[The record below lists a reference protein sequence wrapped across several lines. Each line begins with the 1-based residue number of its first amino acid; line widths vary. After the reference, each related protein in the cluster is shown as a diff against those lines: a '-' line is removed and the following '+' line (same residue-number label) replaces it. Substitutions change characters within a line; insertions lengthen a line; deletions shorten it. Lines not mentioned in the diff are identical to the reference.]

1 MNELRVLVT
10 GGAGFIGSNIVET
23 LLDQGVRHVRIL
35 DNLVTGK
42 MENITPLLEKYT
54 NVEFMYGS
62 ISDLEKE

>member
-42 MENITPLLEKYT
+42 MDNITPLLEKYT
-54 NVEFMYGS
+54 NVEFIWKKKKNCM
-62 ISDLEKE
+62 K